1 MNQNS
6 LGYAVFH
13 DLEKNE
19 YLVDLYSA
27 VLYNYAIKLFGIE
40 AEAKE
45 YSLEDSLRFADLL
58 SKSTGVDNSEQ
69 HHLLGQELIALLYE
83 LHPDDEDILY
93 YMGSVLSNVGNFRG
107 VSLRNENYKS
117 DDLFENLVTEI
128 RKDYLRIPAAPDK
141 YFFSAQKEIYDKFD
155 ASYFS
160 YSAPTSLGKSY
171 VMRMFI
177 KEQIEKDNLRNYA
190 IVVPSKAL
198 INEVTASISD
208 DLKDTLSEK
217 DYRIVTSAGA
227 LALEE
232 PHNYIFVMTP
242 ERLLYLLILMRDMPI
257 EYLFIDEAHKIS
269 KKDGRSAF
277 YYKIV
282 DMLAQR
288 EQKPHIIFASPNIP
302 NPEVYLQLIPGAEET
317 ANNNLAT
324 KYAPVNQEKFV
335 IDLKDYKYH
344 LYNEVTGQMQFLDRI
359 PADKDLL
366 CLVKELGSD
375 KRTIVY
381 CNSKDD
387 VIELANEYADRYC
400 RNDLGDPELD
410 ALAADIVNDVHGA
423 YYLAKL
429 IRKGVA
435 YHMDYLPAHLRIR
448 IEEIYKRPDGKIKT
462 LFSTSTLLEGVN
474 LPADNLFI
482 TSNKNGGVMSAIDF
496 RNLMGRVGRIEF
508 NLYGNVF
515 LVCRPRKANLN
526 EYLSLLQEKIAPQQL
541 SIASG
546 LTVEQKQK
554 IVANLRSGNAEL
566 LIDAGQDPDQYQL
579 MRRVSNILLKDVMS
593 GRNSRVVQEF
603 ADCLSNEAGVEIR
616 DAFARKGS
624 LPDDNISLSHDQT
637 ENLENRI
644 RRGLRY
650 PQITIGG
657 MAKHQDIIDFL
668 EALCDIFKWE
678 KYESGTLG
686 YTRTDEYGRTSHTKL
701 RWYAY
706 MLNEWVSGKSLK
718 QIITESIQHNLESGG
733 RVYYKKHWVDF
744 EYTHEHINALIASIL
759 ETIEDSIQFRLSNYF
774 LKFSEVYRVVH
785 PDAAFKDWYEFVE
798 YGATDPLIIWLQKNG
813 FTREAATY
821 LKANRAKYLIEID
834 EQTYLF
840 EALLQCDNE
849 SIRRE
854 AQQVYFNNHELF
866 MPDFLM

>member
-1 MNQNS
+1 MNQNT
-6 LGYAVFH
+6 LGYAVFYE
-13 DLEKNE
+13 LEKNE
-19 YLVDLYSA
+19 YLVELYSSI
-27 VLYNYAIKLFGIE
+27 LYNYAIKLFGID
-40 AEAKE
+40 ATAKE
-45 YSLEDSLRFADLL
+45 YSLEDALRFADLL
-58 SKSTGVDNSEQ
+58 SKSTGVKNSEQ
-69 HHLLGQELIALLYE
+69 HHLLAQEIVALLYE
-83 LHPDDEDILY
+83 LHPGNEDVLY

-107 VSLRNENYKS
+107 VSLRNENYRS
-117 DDLFENLVTEI
+117 DDLFENLVTEL
-128 RKDYLRIPAAPDK
+128 RKDYLRIPASPDK
-141 YFFSAQKEIYDKFD
+141 YFFFAQKEIYDRFE
-155 ASYFS
+155 ASCFS

-177 KEQIEKDNLRNYA
+177 KEQIEKGNLQNYA
-190 IVVPSKAL
+190 IIVPSKAL
-198 INEVTASISD
+198 INEVTASVSE
-208 DLKDTLSEK
+208 DLKNTLSEK

-242 ERLLYLLILMRDMPI
+242 ERLLYLLILMKDMPI
-257 EYLFIDEAHKIS
+257 DYLFIDEAHKIS

-282 DMLAQR
+282 DMLSQR
-288 EQKPHIIFASPNIP
+288 EQRPHIIFASPNIP
-302 NPEVYLQLIPGAEET
+302 NPEIYLQLIPGVEET
-317 ANNNLAT
+317 SDNNLAT

-335 IDLKDYKYH
+335 IDLKDHKYH
-344 LYNEVTGQMQFLDRI
+344 LYNEVTGQMQVLGKI
-359 PADKDLL
+359 PTEEDLL
-366 CLVKELGSD
+366 SLVKELGSD

-387 VIELANEYADRYC
+387 VVELANEYADRYC
-400 RNDLGDPELD
+400 SQGLGDPELD
-410 ALAADIVNDVHGA
+410 ALAEDIKNDVHGA

-429 IRKGVA
+429 IKRGVA
-435 YHMDYLPAHLRIR
+435 YHMGYLPAHLRVR

-526 EYLSLLQEKIAPQQL
+526 GYLNLLQEKIEPQQL

-546 LTVEQKQK
+546 LTAEQKLK
-554 IVANLRSGNAEL
+554 IVENLRSGNAEL
-566 LIDAGQDPDQYQL
+566 LKEAGQDTDQYLL

-603 ADCLSNEAGVEIR
+603 SGCLSTTASTEIR
-616 DAFARKGS
+616 EAFARKES
-624 LPDDNISLSHDQT
+624 QPDDNISLSHDQT
-637 ENLENRI
+637 ENLERRI
-644 RRGLRY
+644 RQGLHY
-650 PQITIGG
+650 PAITIGG
-657 MAKHQDIIDFL
+657 MAKYQDIVDFL
-668 EALCDIFKWE
+668 EVLCDIFKWE
-678 KYESGTLG
+678 QYESGTLG
-686 YTRTDEYGRTSHTKL
+686 YVKIDDFGIKRHKKL

-706 MLNEWVSGKSLK
+706 MLNEWVSGKSLQ
-718 QIITESIQHNLESGG
+718 QIISESIQDKLENKG

-744 EYTHEHINALIASIL
+744 EYTSEHINALIASIL

-774 LKFSEVYRVVH
+774 LKFSEVYRTVH
-785 PDAAFKDWYEFVE
+785 PEQAFKDWYEFVE
-798 YGATDPLIIWLQKNG
+798 YGTTDPLVIWLQKNG

-821 LKANRAKYLIEID
+821 LKNNRSKYLMEID
-834 EQTYLF
+834 EQTYVSDG
-840 EALLQCDNE
+840 LLQCENE
-849 SIRRE
+849 SIKRE
-854 AQQVYFNNHELF
+854 AQQVYYNNHELF
-866 MPDFLM
+866 MPEFLM